1 MPHALVVD
9 DDADSRELLAGI
21 VTREGYSAAHADSLR
36 AARIQVARKAPDLV
50 LVDLKLPDGNGIAL
64 VRDLR
69 PHATDIVLVTGHA
82 SIDSAI
88 EGLRLG
94 ATDYL
99 IKPIDV
105 DRLIQL
111 VRRQPR
117 AADLKQEIGELRD
130 ELRRA
135 GRFGRLLGTAATLR
149 ALFDRVG

>member
-21 VTREGYSAAHADSLR
+21 ASREGFSVRQADTLK
-36 AARIQVARKAPDLV
+36 AARARLADGAPDLI
-50 LVDLKLPDGNGIAL
+50 LVDLRLPDGDGIAL
-64 VRDLR
+64 VRDLQR
-69 PHATDIVLVTGHA
+69 PTATDVVLVTGHA

-94 ATDYL
+94 ASDYL

-105 DRLIQL
+105 DRLARL
-111 VRRQPR
+111 LRRQPR

-130 ELRRA
+130 ELRRV
-135 GRFGRLLGTAATLR
+135 GRFGRLFGNSAPMQGA
-149 ALFDRVG
+149 V